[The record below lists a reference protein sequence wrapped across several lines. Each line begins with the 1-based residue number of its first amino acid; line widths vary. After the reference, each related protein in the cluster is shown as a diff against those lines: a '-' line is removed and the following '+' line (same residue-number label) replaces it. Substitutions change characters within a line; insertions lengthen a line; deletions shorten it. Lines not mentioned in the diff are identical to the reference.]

1 MKQSAK
7 QATIF
12 PKCRHSMMMRI
23 EEHDWFALDEYRRK
37 HKLRSKGKAVKSL
50 LLFYEQNHKK
60 EGS

>member
-1 MKQSAK
+1 
-7 QATIF
+7 
-12 PKCRHSMMMRI
+12 MMMRI
-23 EEHDWFALDEYRRK
+23 EKHDWFALDEYRRK